1 MTAMTP
7 SAYVI
12 CPCGCEAAVAID
24 MGGFSSTTI
33 EVEACPTQAA
43 RGIESYTMRKSA
55 GLALQSVAAPTY
67 VRHVDGLVVLG

>member
-1 MTAMTP
+1 MTDFTI

-24 MGGFSSTTI
+24 MGGFGATEIT
-33 EVEACPTQAA
+33 VRPCPTLAA
-43 RGIESYTMRKSA
+43 RGFESYRMRKSA

-67 VRHVDGLVVLG
+67 VRHVEGLVALG